1 MLTKFDKECISRY
14 EEEIKELRLENIRLS
29 KQVVKNYE
37 EIQKRERWI
46 KEILDVGGEEFA
58 S

>member
-1 MLTKFDKECISRY
+1 VLTKFDKECISRY